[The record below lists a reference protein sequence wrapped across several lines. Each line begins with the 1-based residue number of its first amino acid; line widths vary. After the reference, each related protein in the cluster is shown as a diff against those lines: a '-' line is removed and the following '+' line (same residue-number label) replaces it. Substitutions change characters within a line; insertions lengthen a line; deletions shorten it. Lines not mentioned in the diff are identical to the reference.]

1 MPGDDPLWPVVRN
14 EYVANDL
21 TGVDAI
27 SDDQNV
33 QRIAVF
39 YDGSCPLCRREVA
52 FYRRRV
58 GARAIEWLDVSETAP
73 DEVAPGLTRAA
84 ALARFHVRRR
94 DGTLVSGGDAFRA
107 LWRALPLFRPAAL
120 LLSLPGL
127 RGLLNRAYNIFLRYR
142 PALQRAA
149 CEPAA
154 HSDRM

>member
-1 MPGDDPLWPVVRN
+1 MRIR
-14 EYVANDL
+14 YVANSL

-27 SDDQNV
+27 SDDQNER
-33 QRIAVF
+33 RIAVF
-39 YDGSCPLCRREVA
+39 YDGNCPLCSREIT
-52 FYRRRV
+52 FYRRRN
-58 GARAIEWLDVSETAP
+58 GARAVEWLDVSEIGP

-107 LWRALPLFRPAAL
+107 LWRALPLFMPAAV

-149 CEPAA
+149 CERAA
-154 HSDRM
+154 NSDRM